1 MRKWL
6 SLFLAALLTLCCTT
20 ALAERGSL
28 SGAAQSKQT
37 TQTTGQTSEEP
48 TLPEGGSTDVSG
60 GIDLTTLS
68 DAELQSLIDAARRE
82 LASRSGGSTASE
94 ICSNGSVLFEDENI
108 RITMSGDLELSEYD
122 ELILPIVIENLT
134 DRNLIIS
141 LEHSSC
147 NGWEISSPVASVSAS
162 KKARD
167 TFEFYDIVEDAGL
180 TSVEDVQEIEGSI
193 RYFDEDDYDFTVE
206 NESTVVWRFQ

>member
-28 SGAAQSKQT
+28 SGTAQSKQT
-37 TQTTGQTSEEP
+37 SQTAEQASEAP
-48 TLPEGGSTDVSG
+48 ALPEDDSTDTPT
-60 GIDLTTLS
+60 GIDLTALS
-68 DAELQSLIDAARRE
+68 DTELQALIDDARRE
-82 LASRSGGSTASE
+82 LASRSGGASASE
-94 ICSNGSVLFEDENI
+94 ICENGSVLYEDASI
-108 RITMSGDLELSEYD
+108 RITMSGELELSEYD

-141 LEHSSC
+141 LEHASC
-147 NGWEISSPVASVSAS
+147 NGWEISSPVASVSAG

-180 TSVEDVQEIEGSI
+180 TSVEDVQEIEGII

-206 NESTVVWRFQ
+206 NESTLVWRFQ

>member
-28 SGAAQSKQT
+28 SGTAQSKQT
-37 TQTTGQTSEEP
+37 SQTVEQP
-48 TLPEGGSTDVSG
+48 TLPEDDSTGTST
-60 GIDLTTLS
+60 GIDLTALS
-68 DAELQSLIDAARRE
+68 DAELQALIDDARRE
-82 LASRSGGSTASE
+82 LARRSGGVSASD
-94 ICSNGSVLFEDENI
+94 ICENGSVLYEDASI
-108 RITMSGDLELSEYD
+108 RITMSGELELSEYD

-141 LEHSSC
+141 LEHASC
-147 NGWEISSPVASVSAS
+147 NGWEISSPVASVSAG